1 MTWWRCA
8 VCDADTVCAHREP
21 ELVTWMLR
29 QQRRA
34 WLAERERYRREL
46 EVLRMP
52 AARET
57 GDAAPLDRRRA
68 V

>member
-1 MTWWRCA
+1 
-8 VCDADTVCAHREP
+8 
-21 ELVTWMLR
+21 MLR